1 VRKFVW
7 LVGIALAGSFILFA
21 APTSAQSGSALLA
34 NHEQTATGGAIGFAQ
49 DQGAGDK
56 APPANSSE
64 STAAVDR
71 STAPA
76 QKGRIFASNLGV
88 AVKVSLLGAGVEV
101 ATPITFRTHVRV
113 GFNAFSYSRGFSDNG
128 IHYNANLSFRSFE
141 THFDWF
147 PFAGRF
153 HLSPGLVVYNG
164 NQIKANAAVPAGQQ
178 FTLGGARYTS
188 DPADP
193 ITGTGKIGFNQVGP
207 TFVLGWGNLL
217 PRGHEHFSIPFEF
230 GVLYQGSAKT
240 ILHLTGSACDSS
252 GVLCHNITADPIFQS
267 NVMAQQNKLNND
279 LSFFQVY
286 PVLSLGVG
294 YKF

>member
-1 VRKFVW
+1 MRRFVW
-7 LVGIALAGSFILFA
+7 LVGIALAGFFIVFA
-21 APTSAQSGSALLA
+21 APTSAQSGPGLWA
-34 NHEQTATGGAIGFAQ
+34 NHEPAAIGSAIASAQ

-64 STAAVDR
+64 STAVVDR

-76 QKGRIFASNLGV
+76 QKGRIFASSLGV
-88 AVKVSLLGAGVEV
+88 AVKASLLGAGVEV

-128 IHYNANLSFRSFE
+128 VHYNANLSFRSFE
-141 THFDWF
+141 AHFDWF

-178 FTLGGARYTS
+178 FTLGGASYTS
-188 DPADP
+188 DSADP
-193 ITGTGKIGFNQVGP
+193 ITGTGKIGFHQVGP
-207 TFVLGWGNLL
+207 TFLMGWGNLL
-217 PRGHEHFSIPFEF
+217 PRGHQHFSIPFEF

-240 ILHLTGSACDSS
+240 TLHLTGSACDSS
-252 GVLCHNITADPIFQS
+252 REFCHNITADPTFQS
-267 NVMAQQNKLNND
+267 NVIAQQNKLNNN
-279 LSFFQVY
+279 LSFFEVY
-286 PVLSLGVG
+286 PIISLGVG